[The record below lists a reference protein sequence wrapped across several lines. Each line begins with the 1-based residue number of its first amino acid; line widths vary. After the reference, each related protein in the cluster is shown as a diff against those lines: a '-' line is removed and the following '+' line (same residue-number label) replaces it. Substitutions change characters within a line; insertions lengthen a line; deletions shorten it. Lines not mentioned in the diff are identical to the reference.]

1 MCRWHDPPARDGI
14 CHGGTGAGAASTRRD
29 AVQLLQR
36 FQAKSALQP
45 RREPALVARI
55 GLLLRRE
62 GQSMRWKISRQNHH
76 HSGHDPRQIDLVAIA
91 ALLIVIVAA
100 FRFYSGNTDA
110 PSTSAFIVPSQS
122 VHW

>member
-1 MCRWHDPPARDGI
+1 
-14 CHGGTGAGAASTRRD
+14 
-29 AVQLLQR
+29 VQLLQR
-36 FQAKSALQP
+36 FQVISALQP
-45 RREPALVARI
+45 RGEPAQVARI

-62 GQSMRWKISRQNHH
+62 GQSMRWKISHQNHRH
-76 HSGHDPRQIDLVAIA
+76 GGHDPRQIDLVAIA

>member
-1 MCRWHDPPARDGI
+1 
-14 CHGGTGAGAASTRRD
+14 
-29 AVQLLQR
+29 VQLLQR
-36 FQAKSALQP
+36 FHAKSALQP
-45 RREPALVARI
+45 RGEPALVARI

-100 FRFYSGNTDA
+100 FSFYSGNTDA